1 MDLAGLIATYGYAAV
16 LIGTLVEGETVLALA
31 GFAAH
36 RGYLSFPAVVAVALC
51 GSVLG
56 DQLAFAAGRRWG
68 NRLVVRWP
76 ALAARAGAAAARL
89 EHHATGFVLA
99 NRFMYGLRLAGPI
112 AIGMSAVPWP
122 RFFVLNVAGA
132 AIWTLAI
139 ATIGYAFGELLGR
152 LLDDLRRAE
161 AWVFGVGAVAVLAI
175 AAARHL
181 RSRRR

>member
-1 MDLAGLIATYGYAAV
+1 VDLAGLIATWGYAAV
-16 LIGTLVEGETVLALA
+16 FIGTLVEGETVLALA

-36 RGYLSFPAVVAVALC
+36 RGYLSFPAVVVVALC
-51 GSVLG
+51 GSLVG

-68 NRLVVRWP
+68 RQLVERWP
-76 ALAARAGAAAARL
+76 SLAAGADAAAARL
-89 EHHATGFVLA
+89 ERHATAFVLA

-112 AIGMSAVPWP
+112 AIGMSALSWP

-132 AIWTLAI
+132 VIWTLAV

-161 AWVFGVGAVAVLAI
+161 VWVFGIGIVAVLAI
-175 AAARHL
+175 LAVRHL
-181 RSRRR
+181 RHRRR